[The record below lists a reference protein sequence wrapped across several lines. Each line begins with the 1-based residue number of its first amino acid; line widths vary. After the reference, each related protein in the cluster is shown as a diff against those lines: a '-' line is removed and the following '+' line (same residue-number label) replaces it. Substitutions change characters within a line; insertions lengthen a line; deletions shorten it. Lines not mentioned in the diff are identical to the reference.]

1 MARHVRLREFLV
13 GVEGLA
19 LLRDLF
25 TGSDESAHQRIAER
39 RCIEPCFGHAEVE
52 MQQPAA
58 AFVPGATEAAYL
70 DLPAALVWD
79 LAKDG

>member
-19 LLRDLF
+19 LLRGLF
-25 TGSDESAHQRIAER
+25 G
-39 RCIEPCFGHAEVE
+39 PAEVA

-58 AFVPGATEAAYL
+58 AYLPRATQAAYL
-70 DLPAALVWD
+70 DVPGALVWD